1 MNRSGRLA
9 YPERLSMRL
18 QILEE
23 KEDLAGY
30 IPFDR
35 KMDTSRR
42 LPSAL
47 LSLRN
52 SFAVS
57 TWEGFSK
64 TTVSKKC
71 ER

>member
-1 MNRSGRLA
+1 MW
-9 YPERLSMRL
+9 L
-18 QILEE
+18 QICWRRR
-23 KEDLAGY
+23 KTLAGY

-35 KMDTSRR
+35 KMDTSR